1 MCNIRC
7 KIQKRYKIMKKYVIG
22 IDFGTLS
29 GRTVLFDAKDGREI
43 AVSELAYPHAV
54 MDDTLPSG
62 KKLPEQ
68 FALQHPEDYLEVL
81 RTTIPD
87 VLKQSGISAED
98 VAGLGIDFTACT
110 LMPVDANGTPLCMTE
125 RFFDEPH
132 AYVKLWKHH
141 AAQAEA
147 DEVTRV
153 AHERGE
159 DWIETF
165 GSKISSEWAVPKIL
179 ETLHKAPE
187 VYEAADRFYEAGDW
201 LSLVLTGE
209 ESHAA
214 VFAGYKALWRAG
226 KGYPSKEY
234 FKALDPRL
242 ENLIG
247 TKLSAEVRTVDKIAG
262 RISEA
267 GAALTGLAVGT
278 ALALPMIDAHAAL
291 PAIGAVNAG
300 DIVMIIGTSS
310 CHIMHADK
318 KADVPGICGYVEDG
332 VIPGCTTYE
341 AGQSCVGDGFAWF
354 VDNLV
359 PAAYTEEAK
368 AKGISIHKLLRE
380 KASALEVG
388 ESGLLALDWMGGNRS
403 VLNNANLSGVILGLT
418 LATRAEE
425 IYRALLEAT
434 AYGSRVIIEQF
445 EKNGLDVREI
455 RAAGGI
461 AKKDPLMMQI
471 YADVLKK
478 PILVADTTQAG
489 AVGSAI
495 YAAYAA
501 GMYPT
506 VNDAAK
512 TLAVGCSTKYEPI
525 PANSEKYEKLYAE
538 YVKLHDYFGRGEND
552 VMLKLR

>member
-1 MCNIRC
+1 
-7 KIQKRYKIMKKYVIG
+7 MKKYVIG

-29 GRTVLFDAKDGREI
+29 GRTVLFDAIDGREI
-43 AVSELAYPHAV
+43 AISELAYPHAV
-54 MDDTLPSG
+54 MDKSLPCG
-62 KKLPEQ
+62 KKLPDQ

-87 VLKQSGISAED
+87 VLAKGKISADE

-110 LMPVDANGTPLCMTE
+110 LLPVDADGTPLCMTE
-125 RFFDEPH
+125 KFSDEPH

-153 AHERGE
+153 AHEMGE

-165 GSKISSEWAVPKIL
+165 GSKISSEWAIPKIL
-179 ETLHKAPE
+179 ETLRKAPM
-187 VYEAADRFYEAGDW
+187 VYEATDRFYEAGDW
-201 LSLVLTGE
+201 LSFMLTGE

-214 VFAGYKALWRAG
+214 AFAGYKALWRAG

-247 TKLSAEVRTVDKIAG
+247 TKLSSEVRTVDKIAG
-262 RISEA
+262 HLNER
-267 GAALTGLAVGT
+267 GATLTGLAVGT
-278 ALALPMIDAHAAL
+278 AVALPMIDAHAAL
-291 PAIGAVNAG
+291 PAIGAVNSG

-310 CHIMHADK
+310 CHIMHSDK
-318 KADVPGICGYVEDG
+318 CSDVMGICGYVEDG
-332 VIPGCTTYE
+332 VVPGCTTYE

-359 PAAYTEEAK
+359 PASYTKEAEE
-368 AKGISIHKLLRE
+368 KGISIHKLLRE

-388 ESGLLALDWMGGNRS
+388 ESGLLALDWFNGNRS
-403 VLNNANLSGVILGLT
+403 ILNDANLSGVILGLT
-418 LATRAEE
+418 LSTRAEE

-434 AYGSRVIIEQF
+434 AYGSRIIIDQF
-445 EKNGLDVREI
+445 DKNGLEIKEI

-478 PILVADTTQAG
+478 PIYIADTTQAG
-489 AVGSAI
+489 AIGSAI
-495 YAAYAA
+495 YAAYVA

-512 TLAVGCSTKYEPI
+512 TLGVACTTKYTPI
-525 PANSEKYEKLYAE
+525 AANSEKYEMLYKE
-538 YVKLHDYFGRGEND
+538 YVRLHDYFGRGEND
-552 VMLKLR
+552 VMKKIR

>member
-1 MCNIRC
+1 MGKN
-7 KIQKRYKIMKKYVIG
+7 YVIG

-54 MDDTLPSG
+54 MDKALPSG
-62 KKLPEQ
+62 KKLPDK
-68 FALQHPEDYLEVL
+68 FALQHPKDYLDVL

-87 VLKQSGISAED
+87 VLTKGGVSAED
-98 VAGLGIDFTACT
+98 VAGIGIDFTACT
-110 LMPVDANGTPLCMTE
+110 LLPVDENGTPLCMIE
-125 RFFDEPH
+125 RFSDDPH

-153 AHERGE
+153 AHERSE
-159 DWIETF
+159 DWIDTF

-179 ETLHKAPE
+179 ETLHKAPK
-187 VYEAADRFYEAGDW
+187 VYEAAGRFYEAGDW

-214 VFAGYKALWRAG
+214 AFAGYKAFWRAG
-226 KGYPSKEY
+226 IGYPTKEY

-242 ENLIG
+242 EDLIG
-247 TKLSAEVRTVDKIAG
+247 TKLSSEVRTVDKIAG
-262 RISEA
+262 RINES
-267 GAALTGLAVGT
+267 GAALTGLKAGT
-278 ALALPMIDAHAAL
+278 AVALPMIDAHAAL

-310 CHIMHADK
+310 CHIMHGET

-359 PAAYTEEAK
+359 PAAYTKEAEET
-368 AKGISIHKLLRE
+368 GISIHKLLRE

-388 ESGLLALDWMGGNRS
+388 ESGLIALDWMNGNRS
-403 VLNNANLSGVILGLT
+403 VLNDANLSGMILGLT
-418 LATRAEE
+418 LGTRAEE

-434 AYGSRVIIEQF
+434 AYGSRLILEQF
-445 EKNGLDVREI
+445 EKNGLETKEI
-455 RAAGGI
+455 HAAGGI

-478 PILVADTTQAG
+478 PIYIADTTQAG
-489 AVGSAI
+489 AIGSAI

-501 GMYPT
+501 GMYT
-506 VNDAAK
+506 SINEAAK
-512 TLAVGCSTKYEPI
+512 TLGAKCSTKYTPI
-525 PANSEKYEKLYAE
+525 PENSEKYEKLYRE

-552 VMLKLR
+552 VMKRLR